1 MAWIQTN
8 KILARFHAALAF
20 DLDPGWSPPNQTLTD
35 ADNEVNSGRSSLV
48 TSKVTEDVRRY
59 SIAPDLAANQYA
71 EKRGKGLVVGYS
83 IGAQPSDPD
92 LRTGAGR
99 PRKARLPV
107 EVSIVRVLDG
117 QKDMLHVDSG
127 LEPGTAAYDLD
138 RVQDLIMKGLQER
151 SAADF
156 GVNTL
161 AIENV
166 QRLGIEGF
174 PGWIGRLLE
183 YEVLRDMR
191 NITAT

>member
-1 MAWIQTN
+1 M
-8 KILARFHAALAF
+8 AF
-20 DLDPGWSPPNQTLTD
+20 DLDPSWSPPNQTLKD
-35 ADNEVNSGRSSLV
+35 ADTAVNDGRSALVNSNV
-48 TSKVTEDVRRY
+48 IEDVSRY

-71 EKRGKGLVVGYS
+71 EKRGKGMVVGYS
-83 IGAQPSDPD
+83 IGAQPSTPD
-92 LRTGAGR
+92 LRSGAGR
-99 PRKARLPV
+99 PRKARLPI
-107 EVSIVRVLDG
+107 EVSLVRVLDG

-138 RVQDLIMKGLQER
+138 RVQDLIERGFQER

-161 AIENV
+161 ALENV

-183 YEVLRDMR
+183 FEVLRDMR
-191 NITAT
+191 NITAS